1 VDLCTFPLRYRHG
14 SADLRFPEETGG
26 GIYRRINCNTA
37 TGIVAMFHAA
47 AFKLVPPLDN
57 PPDSPGP
64 APSKSLIDELN
75 EAVSA
80 GGTAQ
85 RLRILERITD
95 LFAAG
100 SRGYTGDQIALFDD
114 VLGELAADIEVQA
127 RARLAQRLAHINTSP
142 PAIIR
147 SLAFDDA
154 IVVAEP
160 VLKYSQQLS
169 DADLT
174 ENAKTKSQDH
184 LLAIAQR
191 LKLSEAV
198 TDVLVER
205 GDRRVVDKVVKNRG
219 ARISLSGYE
228 KLTHKARRDRRLTL
242 ALSRRSDLP
251 RQYFLKLL
259 ETASASVRAKMECDN
274 PQAADEVRGTVDEV
288 ATEMQHEVREASR
301 RHANAERDAT
311 RCANVKPFTEANV
324 HAPARKQEFARTAIA
339 LSKLCR
345 FPVDAVERALLDK
358 GEDMILVLAK
368 AAGCSW
374 TTARELLLMHVAERN
389 LQPTDLERSFER
401 YKKLSRDVARDVVS
415 FRAPRQARG

>member
-1 VDLCTFPLRYRHG
+1 
-14 SADLRFPEETGG
+14 
-26 GIYRRINCNTA
+26 
-37 TGIVAMFHAA
+37 MFHAS
-47 AFKLVPPLDN
+47 AFKIVPPLETLAENTDLATN
-57 PPDSPGP
+57 Q
-64 APSKSLIDELN
+64 SLIDELN
-75 EAVSA
+75 EAVSS
-80 GGTAQ
+80 GGDTQ

-100 SRGYTGDQIALFDD
+100 SRGYTSNQIALFDD
-114 VLGELAADIEVQA
+114 VLQELAADIEVQA

-142 PAIIR
+142 PGIVR
-147 SLAFDDA
+147 TLAFDDA

-169 DADLT
+169 DADLA
-174 ENAKTKSQDH
+174 ENARTKSQEH

-198 TDVLVER
+198 TDVLVDR
-205 GDRRVVDKVVKNRG
+205 GDHRVVDTMVKNRG

-228 KLTHKARRDRRLTL
+228 KLTHRARRDRKLTL

-251 RQYFLKLL
+251 RQYYLKLL
-259 ETASASVRAKMECDN
+259 ETASASVRAKMERDN
-274 PQAADEVRGTVDEV
+274 PQAAEEIRDTVDEV
-288 ATEMQHEVREASR
+288 ATVIQHEAREGSR
-301 RHANAERDAT
+301 RYANAERDAT

-339 LSKLCR
+339 LSKVCR

-374 TTARELLLMHVAERN
+374 TTTRELLLMHVAERN

-401 YKKLSRDVARDVVS
+401 YKKLNRDVARDVIS
-415 FRAPRQARG
+415 FHGQRIELRSKREPDEPGKESARV

>member
-1 VDLCTFPLRYRHG
+1 
-14 SADLRFPEETGG
+14 
-26 GIYRRINCNTA
+26 
-37 TGIVAMFHAA
+37 MFQSA
-47 AFKLVPPLDN
+47 AFKIIQPLEDLADHTGSA
-57 PPDSPGP
+57 PDLPHP
-64 APSKSLIDELN
+64 NQSLIDELN
-75 EAVSA
+75 AAVSN
-80 GGTAQ
+80 GGDAH
-85 RLRILERITD
+85 RLRVLERITD

-100 SRGYTGDQIALFDD
+100 SRGYSSDQIALFDD
-114 VLGELAADIEVQA
+114 ILQELASEIEVQA
-127 RARLAQRLAHINTSP
+127 RARLSQRLAHIHNSP
-142 PAIIR
+142 LGIVRA
-147 SLAFDDA
+147 LAFDDA

-160 VLKYSQQLS
+160 ILKYSQQLS

-174 ENAKTKSQDH
+174 ENARTKSQEH

-191 LKLSEAV
+191 LKLSETV
-198 TDVLVER
+198 TEVLVDR
-205 GDRRVVDKVVKNRG
+205 GDRRVVDKVVRNKG
-219 ARISLSGYE
+219 ARISLSGYD

-251 RQYFLKLL
+251 RQYYLKLL
-259 ETASASVRAKMECDN
+259 ETASASVRAKMEHDY
-274 PQAADEVRGTVDEV
+274 PYAAEQIRGAVDDI

-311 RCANVKPFTEANV
+311 RCANVKPLTEANV

-374 TTARELLLMHVAERN
+374 TTTRELLLMHVAERN
-389 LQPTDLERSFER
+389 LQPADLERSFER
-401 YKKLSRDVARDVVS
+401 YKKLSRDVARDVIS
-415 FRAPRQARG
+415 FHGQRIELHGKREHDG

>member
-1 VDLCTFPLRYRHG
+1 
-14 SADLRFPEETGG
+14 
-26 GIYRRINCNTA
+26 
-37 TGIVAMFHAA
+37 MFHAP
-47 AFKLVPPLDN
+47 AFKIVPPLENLAENAAPDARSIASSIAGSLAN
-57 PPDSPGP
+57 PTASH
-64 APSKSLIDELN
+64 SLIDELN
-75 EAVSA
+75 EAVST
-80 GGTAQ
+80 GGDAQ

-100 SRGYTGDQIALFDD
+100 SRGYSSDQIALFDD
-114 VLGELAADIEVQA
+114 VLHELVADIEVQA
-127 RARLAQRLAHINTSP
+127 RARLAQRLAHINSSP
-142 PAIIR
+142 PGIIR
-147 SLAFDDA
+147 ALAFDDA

-160 VLKYSQQLS
+160 VLKYSQVLS
-169 DADLT
+169 DADLA
-174 ENAKTKSQDH
+174 ENAQSKSQEH

-198 TDVLVER
+198 TDVLVDR
-205 GDRRVVDKVVKNRG
+205 GDRRVVDTMVKNKG

-251 RQYFLKLL
+251 RQYYLKLL
-259 ETASASVRAKMECDN
+259 ETASAAVRAKMERDN
-274 PQAADEVRGTVDEV
+274 PQAASEIRDTIDEV
-288 ATEMQHEVREASR
+288 ATVMQHEARDASR

-339 LSKLCR
+339 LSKVCR
-345 FPVDAVERALLDK
+345 LPVDAVERALLDK

-374 TTARELLLMHVAERN
+374 TTTRELLLMHVAERN
-389 LQPTDLERSFER
+389 LQPADLERSFER
-401 YKKLSRDVARDVVS
+401 YKKLSRDIARDVIS
-415 FRAPRQARG
+415 FHGQRIELRSREAERV

>member
-1 VDLCTFPLRYRHG
+1 M
-14 SADLRFPEETGG
+14 S
-26 GIYRRINCNTA
+26 
-37 TGIVAMFHAA
+37 HAA
-47 AFKLVPPLDN
+47 AFRIVSPLENLADN
-57 PPDSPGP
+57 PGP
-64 APSKSLIDELN
+64 APSQSLIDELN
-75 EAVSA
+75 EAVLS
-80 GGTAQ
+80 GGDAQ

-100 SRGYTGDQIALFDD
+100 SRGYTSDQIALFDD
-114 VLGELAADIEVQA
+114 VLQELAAEIEVQA
-127 RARLAQRLAHINTSP
+127 RARLAQRLAHIDNSP
-142 PAIIR
+142 PGIVR
-147 SLAFDDA
+147 WLAFDDA

-160 VLKYSQQLS
+160 VLKYSRQLS
-169 DADLT
+169 DADLA
-174 ENAKTKSQDH
+174 ENAKTKSQEH
-184 LLAIAQR
+184 MLAIAQR

-198 TDVLVER
+198 TDVLVDR
-205 GDRRVVDKVVKNRG
+205 GDRRVVDKVVKNKG

-259 ETASASVRAKMECDN
+259 ETASASVRAKMERDN
-274 PQAADEVRGTVDEV
+274 PEAAADIRGTIDEV
-288 ATEMQHEVREASR
+288 ATGIQQEVREASR
-301 RHANAERDAT
+301 RYANAERDAT
-311 RCANVKPFTEANV
+311 RRANVKPFTEANV

-345 FPVDAVERALLDK
+345 FPVDAVERAPLDK

-374 TTARELLLMHVAERN
+374 TTTRELLLMHVAERN

-401 YKKLSRDVARDVVS
+401 YKKLSRDIARDVIS
-415 FRAPRQARG
+415 FHGQRIELRAKREHDGGTGGG

>member
-1 VDLCTFPLRYRHG
+1 
-14 SADLRFPEETGG
+14 
-26 GIYRRINCNTA
+26 
-37 TGIVAMFHAA
+37 MFRAA
-47 AFKLVPPLDN
+47 AFQIVPPLENLADN
-57 PPDSPGP
+57 PGL
-64 APSKSLIDELN
+64 APSATPGHPAHHQSSRSLIDELN
-75 EAVSA
+75 EAVSS
-80 GGTAQ
+80 GGDAHRQ
-85 RLRILERITD
+85 RILERITD

-100 SRGYTGDQIALFDD
+100 SRGYNGDQISLFDD
-114 VLGELAADIEVQA
+114 VLQELIADIEVQA
-127 RARLAQRLAHINTSP
+127 RARLAQRLAHIQTSP
-142 PAIIR
+142 PGIIR
-147 SLAFDDA
+147 ALAFDDS

-169 DADLT
+169 DADLA
-174 ENAKTKSQDH
+174 ENARVKSQEH

-191 LKLSEAV
+191 LKLSETV
-198 TDVLVER
+198 TDVLVDR
-205 GDRRVVDKVVKNRG
+205 GDHRVVDKVVKNRG

-228 KLTHKARRDRRLTL
+228 KLTHKARRDRKLTL

-259 ETASASVRAKMECDN
+259 ETASASVRAQMEREH
-274 PQAADEVRGTVDEV
+274 PESGAEIAGSIDEV
-288 ATEMQHEVREASR
+288 ATEMQREVRDASR

-339 LSKLCR
+339 LSKLCK

-374 TTARELLLMHVAERN
+374 TTTRELLLMHVAERN
-389 LQPTDLERSFER
+389 LQPSDLEKTFDR
-401 YKKLSRDVARDVVS
+401 YKKLSQEVARNVIS
-415 FRAPRQARG
+415 FHGQRIELQGKRAADDSAAD

>member
-1 VDLCTFPLRYRHG
+1 MY
-14 SADLRFPEETGG
+14 
-26 GIYRRINCNTA
+26 
-37 TGIVAMFHAA
+37 HAP
-47 AFKLVPPLDN
+47 AFKIVPPLENLAENSD
-57 PPDSPGP
+57 P
-64 APSKSLIDELN
+64 AATHSLIDELN
-75 EAVSA
+75 EAVST
-80 GGTAQ
+80 GGDAQ

-100 SRGYTGDQIALFDD
+100 SRGYTSDQIALFDD
-114 VLGELAADIEVQA
+114 VLQELAADIEVQA
-127 RARLAQRLAHINTSP
+127 RARLAQRLAHLNNSP
-142 PAIIR
+142 PGIIR
-147 SLAFDDA
+147 TLAFDDA

-160 VLKYSQQLS
+160 ILKYSQALN
-169 DADLT
+169 DADLA
-174 ENAKTKSQDH
+174 ENAKTKSQEH

-198 TDVLVER
+198 TDVLVDR
-205 GDRRVVDKVVKNRG
+205 GDRRVVDTVVKNRG

-251 RQYFLKLL
+251 RQYYLKLL
-259 ETASASVRAKMECDN
+259 ETASASVRAKMERDN
-274 PQAADEVRGTVDEV
+274 PQAAAEIRDTIDEV
-288 ATEMQHEVREASR
+288 ATEMQQEARDASR
-301 RHANAERDAT
+301 RYANAERDAT

-345 FPVDAVERALLDK
+345 LPVDAVERALLDK

-374 TTARELLLMHVAERN
+374 TTTRELLLMHVAERN
-389 LQPTDLERSFER
+389 LQPADLERSFER
-401 YKKLSRDVARDVVS
+401 YKKLSRDIARDVIS
-415 FRAPRQARG
+415 FHGQRIELRSKRDSDDAGKEGARG

>member
-1 VDLCTFPLRYRHG
+1 MY
-14 SADLRFPEETGG
+14 
-26 GIYRRINCNTA
+26 
-37 TGIVAMFHAA
+37 HAPA
-47 AFKLVPPLDN
+47 LKIVPPLENFAENFD
-57 PPDSPGP
+57 P
-64 APSKSLIDELN
+64 AVSQSLIDELN
-75 EAVSA
+75 EAVSS
-80 GGTAQ
+80 GGDVQ

-100 SRGYTGDQIALFDD
+100 SRGYSSDQIALFDD
-114 VLGELAADIEVQA
+114 VLQELAADIEVQA
-127 RARLAQRLAHINTSP
+127 RARLAQRLAHISTSP
-142 PAIIR
+142 LGIIR
-147 SLAFDDA
+147 KLAFDDA

-160 VLKYSQQLS
+160 VLKYSQALS

-174 ENAKTKSQDH
+174 ENAKTKGQEH

-198 TDVLVER
+198 TDVLVDR
-205 GDRRVVDKVVKNRG
+205 GDRRVVDTVVKNRG

-251 RQYFLKLL
+251 RQYYLKLL
-259 ETASASVRAKMECDN
+259 ETASASVRAKMERDN
-274 PQAADEVRGTVDEV
+274 PQAVTEIRDTIDEV
-288 ATEMQHEVREASR
+288 ATAMQQEARDASR
-301 RHANAERDAT
+301 RYANAERDAT

-358 GEDMILVLAK
+358 GEDMILILAK

-374 TTARELLLMHVAERN
+374 TTTRELLLMHVAERN

-401 YKKLSRDVARDVVS
+401 YKRLSRDIARDVIS
-415 FRAPRQARG
+415 FHGQRIELRSKREADDAGKDAPRA